1 MYNYLTHRATRPVQ
15 IVHITF
21 DFPRVSVISPWV
33 NPHVGVNY
41 GEWGPWARCAP
52 GHYVAGVK
60 LRIKN
65 DGYEN
70 HKDDAGLT
78 IMRLI
83 CDPGNPTTLTS
94 AESTTY
100 WKDKERNKLGDWKEY
115 LSNIYPIVGIWLQS
129 QDLQPKI
136 DTNNKYTCDDTYD
149 NMAVTGLRFLDSY
162 GMQHKPGKRKCDYS
176 IELDIDLSLPLGEAD
191 PYDGETW
198 GYSEC
203 PEGSSIVGFRT
214 KQYFLSTKW
223 NRFCDQKGIT
233 KAEFLCRRHWKPVQT
248 PGRLGSAAPPR

>member
-1 MYNYLTHRATRPVQ
+1 M
-15 IVHITF
+15 
-21 DFPRVSVISPWV
+21 ISPWV

-41 GEWGPWARCAP
+41 GEWGPWARCDP

-70 HKDDAGLT
+70 HKDDAGVT

-115 LSNIYPIVGIWLQS
+115 VANIYPIVGIWLQS
-129 QDLQPKI
+129 QELQPK
-136 DTNNKYTCDDTYD
+136 NKEGCHDSMYDCDDYCADKDD

-162 GMQHKPGKRKCDYS
+162 GMQHKPGKTKCDYS
-176 IELDIDLSLPLGEAD
+176 IELDIDPFPS
-191 PYDGETW
+191 
-198 GYSEC
+198 
-203 PEGSSIVGFRT
+203 FR
-214 KQYFLSTKW
+214 
-223 NRFCDQKGIT
+223 
-233 KAEFLCRRHWKPVQT
+233 
-248 PGRLGSAAPPR
+248 